1 MEVLNVVRVCSL
13 RIVVMHPKD
22 PIKNMNA
29 APIFLY
35 LFIWRFRIKT
45 SGKINN
51 IKSCTIALAQD
62 A

>member
-1 MEVLNVVRVCSL
+1 MEILKVVRVCSL

-22 PIKNMNA
+22 PIENINA

-35 LFIWRFRIKT
+35 LFILTFRIKT
-45 SGKINN
+45 SGKISS
-51 IKSCTIALAQD
+51 IKSCTIALAED